1 MPDMDSSYWWLDTTK
16 SAQSPWA
23 FLPMCLLRSP
33 LLTDMSQESQAFT
46 FSSSNI
52 LQSYLA
58 TFGNDPFKDICVT
71 SFFTYF
77 PQFWPLPIPHHA
89 PFIVSMIGIIIWDV
103 YFTVLLLLSVAPADM
118 STKVWCFYSWCLQQ
132 TQARTKYLLKELI
145 NPWNWL
151 QNSWKL
157 ILSPILT
164 TDKCLL
170 GD

>member
-23 FLPMCLLRSP
+23 LLPMCPLRSP

-89 PFIVSMIGIIIWDV
+89 PFIVSMIGIIIEMCI
-103 YFTVLLLLSVAPADM
+103 LLFCCCCLWPLLIYI
-118 STKVWCFYSWCLQQ
+118 FLLLQQ